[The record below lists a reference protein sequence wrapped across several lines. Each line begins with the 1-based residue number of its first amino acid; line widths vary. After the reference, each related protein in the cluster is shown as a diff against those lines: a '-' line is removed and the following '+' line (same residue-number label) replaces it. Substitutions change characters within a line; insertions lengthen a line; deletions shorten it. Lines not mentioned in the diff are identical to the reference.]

1 MTNLENNLANEERL
15 CLSSFLSLCV
25 LENFN
30 ILFIKNKTFYELC
43 MNDTEIFS
51 IIYQHS
57 YNKNQYGLRISKEI
71 EVTELKCKLFKIDN
85 IEKPIKAFSAYK
97 LEDLL
102 NMYNKLVHTNDKET
116 LKPKNK
122 KDLYDIIIKHV
133 N

>member
-30 ILFIKNKTFYELC
+30 ILLIKNKTFYELR

-57 YNKNQYGLRISKEI
+57 YNKNQYGLRISKDI

-97 LEDLL
+97 LQDLL
-102 NMYNKLVHTNDKET
+102 NIYNKLVDTKDKET